1 VEDYSRE
8 VADQPAA
15 VLAAEVHPALRLALP
30 HLRRTRT
37 SDKTFLQLLLHNS
50 NKMPCPLLV
59 IHCNGS
65 RFEWQVVYD
74 ALRYLTVLHELAG
87 PRTRP
92 EEQENISMLVLSK
105 KMGAWMAVAALGTA
119 GLIAQTPP
127 TTRHSQRQGRSGALI
142 AAALNL
148 TDAQKSQMK
157 SIFQEARQ
165 SSQPVRQQLKQTR
178 QSMQAA
184 VQAGDSN
191 QIQQLSATEG
201 TEMGQLAA
209 IRASAHA
216 KMFKMLTPEQQQKL
230 ATIQA
235 SMHNRRHGPGAPVQ
249 N

>member
-1 VEDYSRE
+1 M
-8 VADQPAA
+8 Q
-15 VLAAEVHPALRLALP
+15 
-30 HLRRTRT
+30 
-37 SDKTFLQLLLHNS
+37 
-50 NKMPCPLLV
+50 
-59 IHCNGS
+59 
-65 RFEWQVVYD
+65 
-74 ALRYLTVLHELAG
+74 
-87 PRTRP
+87 
-92 EEQENISMLVLSK
+92 VLSK

-119 GLIAQTPP
+119 SLFAQTPP
-127 TTRHSQRQGRSGALI
+127 PAQHFQHQGRSGAMM

-165 SSQPVRQQLKQTR
+165 SSQPIRQQLKQTR
-178 QSMQAA
+178 QSLQAA

-209 IRASAHA
+209 IHASARA

-230 ATIQA
+230 STLQA
-235 SMHNRRHGPGAPVQ
+235 SMHGRHHGPAGGAVQ